1 MIDGEKEMEVEQEIT
16 DSKTMELIGLM
27 TDLSMDYE
35 ENINNITYKINKT
48 KRLLDELK
56 SKISDIEHIKENTA
70 NLFSPNMK
78 IEDSDELDREVK
90 KNNEYLEELTK
101 KKNRLVKIL
110 EQMDETIGYIQKK
123 GQQQTDVS
131 INVLNSNEYDRQRI
145 ARDLHDTTVQ
155 NLTGMVH
162 KIELCTRLVDL
173 DPVRAKL
180 ELSIM
185 SNTVKNTINETR
197 DIIYNLRPMTLED
210 LGLTATIERYI
221 NQIKLNNDIK
231 ISYKYNQENTD
242 IQSVVNVALYRVVQE
257 ACHNVIKHANATK
270 IDININYTEKNII
283 ISIKDNG
290 KGFDVEKR
298 RDAVCQ
304 FKSGYGLPIM
314 KERINLLSGT
324 LDVQSE
330 NKKGTI
336 ITISVPLMKRKG
348 DKNEQTD

>member
-16 DSKTMELIGLM
+16 DSKTMELIDLM

-35 ENINNITYKINKT
+35 ENINNIMYKINKT
-48 KRLLDELK
+48 KSLLDELK

-242 IQSVVNVALYRVVQE
+242 IQSVVNLALYRVVQE